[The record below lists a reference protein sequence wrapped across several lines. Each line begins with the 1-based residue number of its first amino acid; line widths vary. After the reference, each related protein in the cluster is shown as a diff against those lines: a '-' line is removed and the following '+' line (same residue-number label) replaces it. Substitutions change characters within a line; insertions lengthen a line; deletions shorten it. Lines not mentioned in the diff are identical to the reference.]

1 MDQPNHGQTPDLAT
15 ILSNLAAIAQQQQQ
29 EQQLKQ
35 ASCDSAPQQQ
45 NPLSAGLPP
54 ASYTASAHSSGAAT
68 VYGNSAPTTTAP
80 FHDNSLLFSRN
91 APSYNNS
98 VPPPVNALNIARD
111 SQAPAN
117 SSHPMNFSQA
127 PSVPRPTT
135 PQMSSTP
142 KPQAAQAGKPPMI
155 DPATILE
162 WSQGLRCITKIAAQN
177 PGINVVVQKMI
188 ADQHENELM
197 WWGGRQARMNQKAS
211 QEELK
216 AYDAKIHRA
225 LREMFT
231 AMSGHLKS
239 LGVPFFGVRP
249 ELVVKDENAEEE
261 KPLLLAKKRITESEL
276 VKLQRKML
284 EYLEDMYKD

>member
-15 ILSNLAAIAQQQQQ
+15 ILNNLAAIAQQQQQ
-29 EQQLKQ
+29 EQQQRQ
-35 ASCDSAPQQQ
+35 AGQATAPQQQ
-45 NPLSAGLPP
+45 YPSPIGLPP
-54 ASYTASAHSSGAAT
+54 ASYGTSTHASSSAAA
-68 VYGNSAPTTTAP
+68 YENSASTAPAP
-80 FHDNSLLFSRN
+80 FHNDFSLASHNVPGYDNST
-91 APSYNNS
+91 PS
-98 VPPPVNALNIARD
+98 VNTFNISQD
-111 SQAPAN
+111 SQASARL
-117 SSHPMNFSQA
+117 SQPMNYPQMASG
-127 PSVPRPTT
+127 PRSTT
-135 PQMSSTP
+135 PQKTPTP

-177 PGINVVVQKMI
+177 PGIRVVVQKMI

-197 WWGGRQARMNQKAS
+197 WWGGRRARMNQRVS
-211 QEELK
+211 PEELQ

-225 LREMFT
+225 LREMFI

-249 ELVVKDENAEEE
+249 ELIVKDENAEEE
-261 KPLLLAKKRITESEL
+261 KQLLLAKRKITESEL

-284 EYLEDMYKD
+284 EYLEAMYKD